1 MANKSFSFGPAHCDL
16 GCWRLALAAVAAST
30 VRIEQ
35 FKDFYRM
42 YEQKTRNTDGS
53 TDTYPP
59 FKTDQSLVHRLTNVS
74 LLGLPTLFI
83 FLWIAVL
90 VLQVTRGE

>member
-1 MANKSFSFGPAHCDL
+1 MLL
-16 GCWRLALAAVAAST
+16 GCWGLPLAAVAAST

-59 FKTDQSLVHRLTNVS
+59 IQDGSLVHWL
-74 LLGLPTLFI
+74 
-83 FLWIAVL
+83 AVL
-90 VLQVTRGE
+90 VLQVTLGE